1 MTTVREHSHALLR
14 KHGVSMMFG
23 NPGSNELPFLQDLPD
38 DVRYVLGLHEGV
50 VVGMADGYAQVTGR
64 PALVS
69 LHAASGSGNAMG
81 ALTNAVYSH
90 TPLVLLAGQQVR
102 STLGLEPMLANVD
115 AAVLTRPLTRWSY
128 EPASATDVPRALNQA
143 FEEARRGAGGPV
155 YLSVPY
161 DDWDREASAGD
172 RHLLLRHVIECAE
185 APQRVVADL
194 VARLDSARR
203 PGLVLGPA
211 ADSEDGYAAG
221 VQLAEAL
228 GADVWVSPS
237 THRMPFPNRHP
248 LFRGVLPA
256 AIGQIADLLGGH
268 DLVLVA
274 GAPVF
279 RYHQHVPGDYLAEG
293 TSLVQLTDDAG
304 EATRAPMGESVV
316 ADVAG
321 TLTRVAAGVRHRGVA
336 TGPWSQPRPAP
347 AGADGRLDP
356 EEVFAA
362 VRDTAPADTAYVV
375 ESTSTNAAFWAQM
388 DLRSPQSY
396 YWPASGGLGF
406 GLPAAVGVAMGSDRP
421 VVALVGDGSAN
432 FGITALWTAA
442 QERVPV
448 VFVVL
453 NNGTYG
459 ALRWFADLL
468 QVPKAPGLDVPGI
481 DFVRLGE
488 GYGVPSARAGDVSE
502 LRRLLAEG
510 LASDGPVLIEVPTTL
525 TTPH

>member
-1 MTTVREHSHALLR
+1 MSTVRDSSHALLR
-14 KHGVSMMFG
+14 RHGVAKLFG

-38 DVRYVLGLHEGV
+38 GVDYVLGLHEGV
-50 VVGMADGYAQVTGR
+50 VVGMADGYAQATGR

-69 LHAASGSGNAMG
+69 LHAASGTGNAMG

-102 STLGLEPMLANVD
+102 ETLGLEPMLANVD
-115 AAVLTRPLTRWSY
+115 AAQITRPLTRWSY

-161 DDWDREASAGD
+161 DDWDRVASPAD
-172 RHLLLRHVIECAE
+172 RHLLERSVVEGRE
-185 APQRVVADL
+185 APEPVVAAL
-194 VARLDSARR
+194 VEELDGAQR
-203 PGLVLGPA
+203 PALVLGPA
-211 ADSEDGYAAG
+211 ADTAEGYAAS
-221 VQLAEAL
+221 VRLAESL

-256 AIGQIADLLGGH
+256 AIGHVAELLGGN

-279 RYHQHVPGDYLAEG
+279 RYHQYVPGDYLADG
-293 TSLVQLTDDAG
+293 TRLVQLTDDAG
-304 EATRAPMGESVV
+304 EAARAPMGRSLV

-321 TLTRVAAGVRHRGVA
+321 TLERLAAGVRDRGV
-336 TGPWSQPRPAP
+336 TIGPFVEPAP
-347 AGADGRLDP
+347 PRTGSDGRLDP

-362 VRDTAPADTAYVV
+362 VRETAPGDTAYVV

-396 YWPASGGLGF
+396 FWPASGGLGF
-406 GLPAAVGVAMGSDRP
+406 GLPAAVGVRMGLERP

-448 VFVVL
+448 VFVIL

-488 GYGVPSARAGDVSE
+488 GYGVPSARAHDVDE

-510 LASDGPVLIEVPTTL
+510 LASDGPSLIEVPTTL